1 MCTNSWEGSGSLEC
15 VMERW
20 EETHDLSELLLLR
33 QIFHSFCFFTE
44 TKRNHTNHRRLKCQG
59 LQRVPCS
66 LFGRR
71 FFFFFFFFFAQ
82 TLFYLHNLCSQH
94 ELCAFTQTFGCK
106 KFLVSAYSWRLRT
119 INSFWIDL
127 TSFFAWFLFLPTQI
141 INISKLSLFTY
152 QNISN

>member
-33 QIFHSFCFFTE
+33 RIFHSFCFFTE

-71 FFFFFFFFFAQ
+71 FFFFCTNVVLSTQPLFAAWIMC
-82 TLFYLHNLCSQH
+82 FYADLWMQKVPSICIFMTVAHHKLLLDWFDLIFCLIFVFTHANNQH
-94 ELCAFTQTFGCK
+94 LK
-106 KFLVSAYSWRLRT
+106 IKFVHVSKY
-119 INSFWIDL
+119 I
-127 TSFFAWFLFLPTQI
+127 
-141 INISKLSLFTY
+141 
-152 QNISN
+152 